1 MTRVLEQIPAIIR
14 GTANP
19 DRSLTDVLRLVNAG
33 WVSLVAAAGL
43 TLIGVLAI
51 DLADGR
57 AGAETA
63 LAGESLKQ
71 AIFALLGVSA
81 AMVVAL
87 PHYRIVGV
95 VATPAMI
102 IALLFLVFLLLPGV
116 PSWVVKPRNGTRGW
130 INLGLMDFQPS
141 EVAKIAY
148 VLVVAR
154 YMRFRSE
161 HRRFMGLVP
170 LGVMTAIPVGLIVLQ
185 PDLGTAMLF
194 APSLL
199 AMLLAAGAKLRHL
212 TIIVV
217 AAMMAGPAM
226 YPLLRPHQKTRI
238 VALVRQMQGDRTS
251 ASDIN
256 YQAYT
261 AQTVIGAGG
270 LAGVSEDRA
279 RLLLDLNPLPESHN
293 DMVFAVIALRWGFLG
308 AMGVVM
314 LAVAWVVG
322 ALWTAAQT
330 KEPFGR
336 LVCVGLAAFVAAQ
349 TTINVGMNIG
359 LLPIIGITLPLVS
372 YGGSSMLTVWMMTGL
387 VFNVALHRPRPPF
400 RPSFEWE

>member
-19 DRSLTDVLRLVNAG
+19 NRSLTDVLRLVNAG

-63 LAGESLKQ
+63 LAGEGLRQ
-71 AIFALLGVSA
+71 AIFALLGVAA

-102 IALLFLVFLLLPGV
+102 IALLLLVFLLMPGV

-154 YMRFRSE
+154 YLRYRSE
-161 HRRFMGLVP
+161 HRRFLGLVP
-170 LGVMTAIPVGLIVLQ
+170 LGVLTAIPVGLIVLQ

-199 AMLLAAGAKLRHL
+199 AMLLAAGARLRHL

-293 DMVFAVIALRWGFLG
+293 DMVFAVIALRWGFIG
-308 AMGVVM
+308 AMGVVL

-359 LLPIIGITLPLVS
+359 LLPIIGITLPFVS
-372 YGGSSMLTVWMMTGL
+372 YGGSSMMTVWMMTGL

>member
-19 DRSLTDVLRLVNAG
+19 NRSLTDVLRLVNAG
-33 WVSLVAAAGL
+33 WVSLIAAAGL
-43 TLIGVLAI
+43 TLIGVLSI

-63 LAGESLKQ
+63 LAGEGLRQ

-102 IALLFLVFLLLPGV
+102 IALLLLVFLLLPGV

-154 YMRFRSE
+154 YLRFRSE
-161 HRRFMGLVP
+161 HRKFLGLVP

-199 AMLLAAGAKLRHL
+199 AMLLAAGARLRHL

-270 LAGVSEDRA
+270 LTGVSEDRA

-293 DMVFAVIALRWGFLG
+293 DMVFAVIALRWGFIG
-308 AMGVVM
+308 AMGVVL

-359 LLPIIGITLPLVS
+359 VLPIIGITLPFVS
-372 YGGSSMLTVWMMTGL
+372 YGGSSMMTVWMMTGL